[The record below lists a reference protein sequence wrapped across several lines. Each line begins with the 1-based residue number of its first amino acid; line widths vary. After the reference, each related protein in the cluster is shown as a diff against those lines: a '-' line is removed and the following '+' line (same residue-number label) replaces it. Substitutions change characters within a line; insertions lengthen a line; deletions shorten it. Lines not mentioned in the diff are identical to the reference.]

1 MPFKAVEKS
10 TASRMVVEQIL
21 DSLKAGEFKLGEKLP
36 SQKDLADL
44 FGVGRSSV
52 REAIKALDTM
62 KYLDVIQGKGTF
74 FKKDI
79 PSDDQS
85 LTNLKNA
92 LDSVAFSDLME
103 ARVILESNA
112 VELAAASA
120 DPKHIHGL
128 QESVKKLQESEE
140 DREKFIKI
148 DLAFHLA
155 LAEATNN
162 IVIYE
167 MMKLL
172 LERVH
177 NHHLVY
183 FGISSEMREKTILTA
198 NQILSYI
205 IKAEGKKGAACM
217 RRHLSLVKEVL
228 VRKGCENEN
237 RIYRNR
243 RYHDGDG

>member
-1 MPFKAVEKS
+1 MPFKSVQKS

-21 DSLKAGEFKLGEKLP
+21 DSLRTGEFKLGEKLP

-52 REAIKALDTM
+52 REAIKALDAM
-62 KYLDVIQGKGTF
+62 KYLDVIQGRGTF
-74 FKKDI
+74 FKKEI

-85 LTNLKNA
+85 LTDLRNA
-92 LDSVAFSDLME
+92 LDSIAFSDLMK
-103 ARVILESNA
+103 ARVILECSA
-112 VELAAASA
+112 VELAAASV
-120 DPKHIHGL
+120 DPNHIHGL
-128 QESVKKLQESEE
+128 QEAVKKLQESEE
-140 DREKFIKI
+140 DREKFIRI

-172 LERVH
+172 LEKVH

-183 FGISSEMREKTILTA
+183 FGISSEMREETIATA

-205 IKAEGKKGAACM
+205 IKGEGKKGAACM

-228 VRKGCENEN
+228 VTEETSNKFKRTEG
-237 RIYRNR
+237 
-243 RYHDGDG
+243 

>member
-1 MPFKAVEKS
+1 
-10 TASRMVVEQIL
+10 MVVEQIL
-21 DSLKAGEFKLGEKLP
+21 DSLNTGEFKAGEKLP
-36 SQKDLADL
+36 SQMDLADM
-44 FGVGRSSV
+44 FRVGRSSV
-52 REAIKALDTM
+52 REAIKALDVM
-62 KYLDVIQGKGTF
+62 GYLDVVQGRGTF

-85 LTNLKNA
+85 LTDLRNA
-92 LDSVAFSDLME
+92 LDSVAFSDLMK
-103 ARVILESNA
+103 ARVILECSA
-112 VELAAASA
+112 VELAAASV
-120 DPKHIHGL
+120 DPNLIHGL
-128 QESVKKLQESEE
+128 RESVKKLQESEE

-172 LERVH
+172 LEKVH

-183 FGISSEMREKTILTA
+183 FGISSEMREETILTA

-205 IKAEGKKGAACM
+205 IKREGRKAAACM
-217 RRHLSLVKEVL
+217 RRHLNIIIDALITAESSIKLNKT
-228 VRKGCENEN
+228 KDANQADN
-237 RIYRNR
+237 T
-243 RYHDGDG
+243 

>member
-10 TASRMVVEQIL
+10 TASRMVVKQIL
-21 DSLKAGEFKLGEKLP
+21 DSLRTGEFKLGEKLP

-52 REAIKALDTM
+52 REAIKALDAM
-62 KYLDVIQGKGTF
+62 EYLNVIQGRGTF
-74 FKKDI
+74 FKRNI
-79 PSDDQS
+79 PSDAQS
-85 LTNLKNA
+85 LTDLKNA
-92 LDSVAFSDLME
+92 LDSVAFSDLMK
-103 ARVILESNA
+103 ARVILECSA
-112 VELAAASA
+112 VELAAASV
-120 DPKHIHGL
+120 DPNQIHCL

-172 LERVH
+172 LEKVH

-183 FGISSEMREKTILTA
+183 FGITSGMREKTIATA

-205 IKAEGKKGAACM
+205 IKGEGKKGAACM

-228 VRKGCENEN
+228 VAEERSNKRLRK
-237 RIYRNR
+237 
-243 RYHDGDG
+243 

>member
-21 DSLKAGEFKLGEKLP
+21 DSLRTGEFKLGEKLP

-52 REAIKALDTM
+52 REAIKALDAM

-74 FKKDI
+74 FKKSI

-85 LTNLKNA
+85 LTDLKNA
-92 LDSVAFSDLME
+92 LDSVAFSDLMK

-112 VELAAASA
+112 VELAAASV

-128 QESVKKLQESEE
+128 QEAVKKLQESEE
-140 DREKFIKI
+140 ERGKFIKI

-172 LERVH
+172 LEKVH

-183 FGISSEMREKTILTA
+183 FGISSEMREKTMFTA

-205 IKAEGKKGAACM
+205 IKGEGKKGAACM

-228 VRKGCENEN
+228 VTEETSNKLKKTKEANYFN
-237 RIYRNR
+237 TV
-243 RYHDGDG
+243 